1 VVKPPAA
8 TSVAADQSP
17 HSDEDACA
25 RAWAALGAAHAR
37 VAGLLA
43 AALAT
48 QAGLTVTEFEML
60 LRLDRAPARLRLA
73 ELKTAVP
80 LTQPALSRAVTR
92 MADRGLLARSGAPED
107 GRGVLIGLTP
117 AGREVLRRAIPVH
130 AQVIRAALLDRLT
143 AAEQRTLAEVLGRI
157 TAD

>member
-1 VVKPPAA
+1 
-8 TSVAADQSP
+8 
-17 HSDEDACA
+17 
-25 RAWAALGAAHAR
+25 
-37 VAGLLA
+37 
-43 AALAT
+43 
-48 QAGLTVTEFEML
+48 
-60 LRLDRAPARLRLA
+60 
-73 ELKTAVP
+73 
-80 LTQPALSRAVTR
+80 VTR
-92 MADRGLLARSGAPED
+92 LADRGLLARAGAPED